1 MVSKLFAH
9 SSKALFRVF
18 REDGG
23 ALWLREG
30 QTEADYLDCQ
40 FVENWEDISVDG
52 IKMSDATAKATFQV
66 ADVLAIDPARAGQLF
81 RNEGRDK
88 LTIGGRAYI
97 IESCKKDSHG
107 WIDVMLIGPIDG
119 GS

>member
-30 QTEADYLDCQ
+30 QSQPDYLDCH
-40 FVENWEDISVDG
+40 FIENWIDVDADG
-52 IKMSDATAKATFQV
+52 IQMSNATAKATFQV
-66 ADVLAIDPARAGQLF
+66 TDVLVVDPTRTGQLF
-81 RNEGRDK
+81 RNDGRDK
-88 LTIGGRAYI
+88 ITIGGKTFT
-97 IESCKKDSHG
+97 IESCSQDSHG
-107 WIDVMLIGPIDG
+107 WINVGLIGPIDG
-119 GS
+119 SS